1 MLGLSFRSVQR
12 LQGLGGGAAGSL
24 VGHDPASG
32 KLGLVAQLL
41 MVVQRQGIGADHGT
55 RARKGRFGYGNLKDP
70 QEIRQKMRLMLDASR
85 YYFSPGSR
93 RD

>member
-1 MLGLSFRSVQR
+1 MQR